1 MFVWLTWLYSP
12 PTGKEKKKKG
22 AGVSPPR
29 QLDLLNHF
37 SEPRRRWASGLGGGG
52 GGGGGESGDGVRLEF
67 SRGFGEDV
75 IVAQTVIMV
84 DELTRFYL
92 REESCS
98 LHWPPPV
105 SLVRHMCSWG
115 NGLIQCLGYGTEDLS
130 QSSEPMW
137 RHKLPLKDLRLGSPS
152 VSFFFCKRQKIKIL
166 LYFSTMLFGASVL
179 LT

>member
-1 MFVWLTWLYSP
+1 M
-12 PTGKEKKKKG
+12 
-22 AGVSPPR
+22 
-29 QLDLLNHF
+29 
-37 SEPRRRWASGLGGGG
+37 GGG

-115 NGLIQCLGYGTEDLS
+115 NGLIQCLGYGTGDLS

-166 LYFSTMLFGASVL
+166 LYFSTMLLGASVL
-179 LT
+179 LTREYQTFSFLMCYYPLLRPGCCLKKIHYLVCPSAVAERSHFTV